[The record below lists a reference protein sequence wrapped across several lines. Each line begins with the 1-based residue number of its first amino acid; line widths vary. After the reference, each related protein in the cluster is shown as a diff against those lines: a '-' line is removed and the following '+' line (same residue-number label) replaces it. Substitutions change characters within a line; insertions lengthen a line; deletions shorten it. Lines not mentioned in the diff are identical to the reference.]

1 MDKWVLFI
9 LILPATVILHER
21 ERERDRDMDAGR
33 ERERSKGG
41 KNDQAKEKHFSRMD
55 TTPFQN
61 STVQRIHV
69 SWVHGQ
75 GPERS

>member
-1 MDKWVLFI
+1 MDKWVLLI
-9 LILPATVILHER
+9 LILPATVILYER
-21 ERERDRDMDAGR
+21 ERNRDMDAGR
-33 ERERSKGG
+33 QRERCKGG
-41 KNDQAKEKHFSRMD
+41 KHDQVKEKHFSRMD

-69 SWVHGQ
+69 SGVHGQ